1 VSAVPK
7 MSSFWYP
14 VQRPSSSTAP
24 TSTVFIQV
32 PSP

>member
-1 VSAVPK
+1 VPK

-24 TSTVFIQV
+24 TSTVFID
-32 PSP
+32 SLACW